1 MIWSFAAVAILL
13 LAKYFAEPSIRA
25 IAPPPY
31 GDLAV
36 QAVGIALIVAV
47 AVLIDRIVRR
57 FYWHGHLKKRLGR
70 DTPELIQDIVTWALV
85 LIALSVGLST
95 EAGFSMAALA
105 TASGATAV
113 VLGIALQAVIQDLFS
128 GLAINL
134 EGSYAIG
141 DYLTVFSDQGPEP
154 VYGRVIGISWRSTLL
169 RQEDGCLVMIP
180 NHLATT
186 NPVTNHSRPRE
197 GKRLSVDVPV
207 DNRFPPARVMDLLLG
222 EAFKVA
228 KGPGF
233 ERLKEPSVVVK
244 NLTADGVIFEVRFYS
259 FPDQL
264 EPGSARSIMLR
275 ALLDVIQQY
284 TVPTP
289 LTQIEMVQA
298 FNVDA
303 VPGDMETRRAI
314 SRARLFKDVLNPEQI
329 DRLTKLSRP
338 ADKPAGTVLMNQGDA
353 ASSMVIILEGAAS
366 ITVKGTDG
374 ISREVAVSATG
385 DVAGEMSL
393 MTGSPRTATVV
404 ALTTMRVLEITK
416 EAMEDLL
423 RASPELLGRF
433 SHILAKR
440 QLELDQLAHRVTQRE
455 KVESDLLT
463 RMTAFFSRAFG
474 VTART

>member
-1 MIWSFAAVAILL
+1 VPAIHGLV
-13 LAKYFAEPSIRA
+13 
-25 IAPPPY
+25 PPGY

-36 QAVGIALIVAV
+36 HSVAIALIVAG
-47 AVLIDRIVRR
+47 AVLIDRLIRR

-70 DTPELIQDIVTWALV
+70 DTPELIQDIVTFVLV
-85 LIALSVGLST
+85 LAALSVGLSA
-95 EAGFSMAALA
+95 EIGFSMTAFV
-105 TASGATAV
+105 TASGAAAV
-113 VLGIALQAVIQDLFS
+113 VIGIALQAVIQDLFS

-141 DYLTVFSDQGPEP
+141 DYLTIFTDQAPEP
-154 VYGRVIGISWRSTLL
+154 IYGRVVGISWRSTLL
-169 RQEDGCLVMIP
+169 RQDDGCLLMVP

-222 EAFKVA
+222 ETFKVI
-228 KGPGF
+228 KGTGF
-233 ERLKEPSVVVK
+233 ERLKEPSVILK
-244 NLTADGVIFEVRFYS
+244 NLSSDGVIFEVRFYA

-264 EPGSARSIMLR
+264 EPGSARSIVLR

-289 LTQIEMVQA
+289 LTQIEMVPA
-298 FNVDA
+298 FNGDA

-314 SRARLFKDVLNPEQI
+314 SRAGLFKDVLNLEQI
-329 DRLTKLSRP
+329 DRLTKLS
-338 ADKPAGTVLMNQGDA
+338 KPIDIPPGTVLMSQDDA
-353 ASSMVIILEGAAS
+353 TSSMLIILEGAAS

-374 ISREVAVSATG
+374 VSREVAVSATG

-404 ALTTMRVLEITK
+404 ALTSMRVLEITK

-433 SHILAKR
+433 SQILAKR
-440 QLELDQLAHRVTQRE
+440 QLEIDQLTHRLVQRE

-463 RMTAFFSRAFG
+463 RMTNFFSRAFLG
-474 VTART
+474 TART

>member
-1 MIWSFAAVAILL
+1 MPAIHGLV
-13 LAKYFAEPSIRA
+13 
-25 IAPPPY
+25 PPGY

-36 QAVGIALIVAV
+36 HSVTIALIVAG
-47 AVLIDRIVRR
+47 AVLIDRLIRR

-70 DTPELIQDIVTWALV
+70 DTPELIQDIVTFVLV
-85 LIALSVGLST
+85 LAALSVGLSA
-95 EAGFSMAALA
+95 EIGFSMTAFV
-105 TASGATAV
+105 TASGAAAV
-113 VLGIALQAVIQDLFS
+113 VIGIALQAVIQDLFS

-141 DYLTVFSDQGPEP
+141 DYLTIFTDQAPEP
-154 VYGRVIGISWRSTLL
+154 IYGRVVGISWRSTLL
-169 RQEDGCLVMIP
+169 RQDDGCLLMVP

-197 GKRLSVDVPV
+197 GKRLSVDIPV

-222 EAFKVA
+222 ETFKVI
-228 KGPGF
+228 KGTGF
-233 ERLKEPSVVVK
+233 ERLKEPSVILK
-244 NLTADGVIFEVRFYS
+244 NLSSDGVIFEVRFYA

-264 EPGSARSIMLR
+264 EPGSARSIVLR

-289 LTQIEMVQA
+289 LTQIEMVPA
-298 FNVDA
+298 FNGDA

-314 SRARLFKDVLNPEQI
+314 SRAGLFKDVLNLEQI
-329 DRLTKLSRP
+329 DRLTKLS
-338 ADKPAGTVLMNQGDA
+338 KPKDIPPGTVLMSQNDA
-353 ASSMVIILEGAAS
+353 KSSMLIILEGAAS

-374 ISREVAVSATG
+374 VSREVAVSATG

-404 ALTTMRVLEITK
+404 ALTSMRVLEITK

-423 RASPELLGRF
+423 RASPELVGRF
-433 SHILAKR
+433 SQILAQR
-440 QLELDQLAHRVTQRE
+440 QLEIDQLTHRLVQRE

-463 RMTAFFSRAFG
+463 RMTTFFSRVFG
-474 VTART
+474 GTART

>member
-1 MIWSFAAVAILL
+1 VPTIHGLVS
-13 LAKYFAEPSIRA
+13 PG
-25 IAPPPY
+25 Y

-36 QAVGIALIVAV
+36 HCVTIALIVAG
-47 AVLIDRIVRR
+47 AVLIDRLIRR

-70 DTPELIQDIVTWALV
+70 DTPTLIQDIVTWVLV
-85 LIALSVGLST
+85 LAALSLGLSA
-95 EAGFSMAALA
+95 EFGFSTAAFV
-105 TASGATAV
+105 TASGAAAV
-113 VLGIALQAVIQDLFS
+113 IIGIALQAVIQDLFS

-141 DYLTVFSDQGPEP
+141 DYLTIFTDQAPEP
-154 VYGRVIGISWRSTLL
+154 IYGRVAGISWRSTLL
-169 RQEDGCLVMIP
+169 RQDDGCLLMVP

-197 GKRLSVDVPV
+197 GKRLAVDVPV
-207 DNRFPPARVMDLLLG
+207 DNRIPPARVMDLLLG
-222 EAFKVA
+222 ETFKA
-228 KGPGF
+228 IKGTGF
-233 ERLKEPSVVVK
+233 ERLKEPSVILK
-244 NLTADGVIFEVRFYS
+244 DLTADGVIFEVRFYA

-264 EPGSARSIMLR
+264 EPGSARSIVLR

-289 LTQIEMVQA
+289 LTQIEMVPA
-298 FNVDA
+298 FNGDA

-314 SRARLFKDVLNPEQI
+314 SRARLFKDILNPEQI
-329 DRLTKLSRP
+329 DRLTKLSKP
-338 ADKPAGTVLMNQGDA
+338 ADILPGTVLMSQDDA
-353 ASSMVIILEGAAS
+353 TSSMLIILEGAAS
-366 ITVKGTDG
+366 ITVKGADG
-374 ISREVAVSATG
+374 VSREVAVSATG
-385 DVAGEMSL
+385 DVAGEISL

-404 ALTTMRVLEITK
+404 ALTSMRVLEITK

-433 SHILAKR
+433 SQILAKR
-440 QLELDQLAHRVTQRE
+440 QLEIDQLTHRLVQRE

-474 VTART
+474 GTART

>member
-1 MIWSFAAVAILL
+1 MPAIHGLV
-13 LAKYFAEPSIRA
+13 
-25 IAPPPY
+25 PPGY

-36 QAVGIALIVAV
+36 HSVAIALIVAG
-47 AVLIDRIVRR
+47 AVLIDRLIRR

-70 DTPELIQDIVTWALV
+70 DTPELIQDIVTFVLV
-85 LIALSVGLST
+85 LAALSVALSV
-95 EAGFSMAALA
+95 EVGFSMAAFV
-105 TASGATAV
+105 TASGAAAV
-113 VLGIALQAVIQDLFS
+113 VIGIALQAVIQDLFS

-141 DYLTVFSDQGPEP
+141 DYLTIFTDQAPEP
-154 VYGRVIGISWRSTLL
+154 IYGRVVGISWRSTLL
-169 RQEDGCLVMIP
+169 RQDDGCLLMVP

-222 EAFKVA
+222 ETFKVI
-228 KGPGF
+228 KGTGF
-233 ERLKEPSVVVK
+233 ERLKEPSVIFK
-244 NLTADGVIFEVRFYS
+244 NLSSDGVIFEVRFYA

-264 EPGSARSIMLR
+264 EPGSARSIVLR

-289 LTQIEMVQA
+289 LTQIEMVPA
-298 FNVDA
+298 FNGDA

-314 SRARLFKDVLNPEQI
+314 SRAGLFKDVLNLEQI
-329 DRLTKLSRP
+329 DRLTKLS
-338 ADKPAGTVLMNQGDA
+338 KPIDIPPGTVLMSQDDA
-353 ASSMVIILEGAAS
+353 TSSMLIILEGAAS

-374 ISREVAVSATG
+374 VSREVAVSATG

-404 ALTTMRVLEITK
+404 ALTSMRVLEITK

-433 SHILAKR
+433 SQILAKR
-440 QLELDQLAHRVTQRE
+440 QLEIDQLTHRLVQRE

-463 RMTAFFSRAFG
+463 RMTNFFSRAFRG
-474 VTART
+474 TART